1 MRYFKKE
8 GKFKLRL
15 AKDSEA
21 KDLLE
26 DGWEECTKRGLAL
39 TEEKKKTKKKSK

>member
-15 AKDSEA
+15 AEGSEA

-26 DGWEECTKRGLAL
+26 DGWQECTKRGLPL

>member
-21 KDLLE
+21 KDLLG
-26 DGWEECTKRGLAL
+26 DGWEEGTKRGLPL